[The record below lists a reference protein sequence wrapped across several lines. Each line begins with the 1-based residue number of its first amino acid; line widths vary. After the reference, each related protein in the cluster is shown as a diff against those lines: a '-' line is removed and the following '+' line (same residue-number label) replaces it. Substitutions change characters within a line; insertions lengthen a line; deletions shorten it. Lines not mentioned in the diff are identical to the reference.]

1 MLSFKYL
8 GSFTYYNLIL
18 LFLFSI
24 TVNSLESFSIINS
37 ISYVLLH
44 LVIIYLSLYYYRKL
58 LYIIYFFCGLGI
70 DLLLLNNQIGPHL
83 FVFMTILIFFNQT
96 KKYYLNLNSQKI
108 YLIILLAQSIIIFLE
123 MMITHW
129 FFDYNFELYT
139 YIKLLFISLLIS
151 YPIFFIFSKI
161 DNLN

>member
-1 MLSFKYL
+1 MLFSKYL

-44 LVIIYLSLYYYRKL
+44 FVIIYLSLYYYRKL

-83 FVFMTILIFFNQT
+83 FFFMTILIFFNQT
-96 KKYYLNLNSQKI
+96 KKYYLNLNSKKI
-108 YLIILLAQSIIIFLE
+108 YLIILLTQSIIIFFE
-123 MMITHW
+123 MIITHW
-129 FFDYNFELYT
+129 LFDYNFELYA
-139 YIKLLFISLLIS
+139 YIKLLFISLVIS